1 MKLGLPRLSS
11 VACKADT
18 RSRADTR
25 TQSWKQMGDHGH
37 CGGYTKGQVIDLW
50 QDGLE
55 HGTFGWPLPPV
66 LISNIPV
73 VVGRGY
79 EGVAHEGYVGAAR

>member
-1 MKLGLPRLSS
+1 MRTAHVGLALLARVGTL
-11 VACKADT
+11 
-18 RSRADTR
+18 
-25 TQSWKQMGDHGH
+25 
-37 CGGYTKGQVIDLW
+37 KGQVIDLW